1 MLICFT
7 WYLTT
12 SEHCKRILYGIYCIT
27 RFAVIVLPIFEFV
40 PMRKTRK
47 PTIRFL
53 NLIDD
58 ASTRVEFIEAS
69 EMVKRIARREL
80 LNMIDVR
87 EYREFLNSHIEHCK
101 HISKGVLERDIEF
114 HYPELSAEII
124 LYCSDGLRSIL
135 AGDAL
140 LKMGYSNI
148 RVLQGG
154 FQAWKEAGGKIC
166 LA

>member
-1 MLICFT
+1 
-7 WYLTT
+7 
-12 SEHCKRILYGIYCIT
+12 
-27 RFAVIVLPIFEFV
+27 
-40 PMRKTRK
+40 MRKTRK

-58 ASTRVEFIEAS
+58 ASMRVDFIEAD
-69 EMVKRIARREL
+69 EMVRRIGRREL

-101 HISKGVLERDIEF
+101 HISKGVLERDVEF
-114 HYPELSAEII
+114 HYPDLTVEII
-124 LYCSDGLRSIL
+124 VYCSDGLRSTL

-140 LKMGYSNI
+140 LNMGYSNI
-148 RVLQGG
+148 KVLRGG
-154 FQAWKEAGGKIC
+154 FEAWKQAGGKIC